1 MKMRVLAG
9 VATAVVAALT
19 MTACGGSDDPL
30 SGNNPPAQQP
40 TSGGAVAKPSKII
53 VGSANF
59 PESALLA
66 EIYAGA
72 LSAKGITVEKKLN
85 IGNRETYFPGL
96 KDGSIDLIPEYTGV
110 VLQYLNKSAT
120 ETSVEDVYGALKK
133 ALPSNLTVLDKSS
146 AEDKDAIVVTKE
158 TADKWS
164 LKSIAD
170 LKAHQAEVT
179 FGGPPEIQRRPD
191 GLPGFKKTYDIE
203 FKDFKALDAGG
214 PLTVNALKTGAVQAA
229 DIFTTDPSI
238 KINNFVV
245 LDDPKNNFAA
255 QNVAPIVSSSK
266 VSDEVKQALNGVS
279 AKLTTDILID
289 LLTKLNDPSKP
300 DASKV
305 AADWLASAG
314 LK

>member
-1 MKMRVLAG
+1 MKMRVFAG

-19 MTACGGSDDPL
+19 MSACGSSETA

-40 TSGGAVAKPSKII
+40 GSGGAVAKPSKII

-59 PESALLA
+59 PESVLLA

-72 LSAKGITVEKKLN
+72 MAAKGVTIEKRLN

-96 KDGSIDLIPEYTGV
+96 KDGSIDFIPEYSGV
-110 VLQYLNKSAT
+110 VLQYLKKDAA
-120 ETSVEDVYGALKK
+120 ETSPDDVYSALKK
-133 ALPSNLTVLDKSS
+133 ALPGNLVALDKSA

-164 LKSIAD
+164 LKSISD
-170 LKAHQAEVT
+170 LKAHAGEVT
-179 FGGPPEIQRRPD
+179 FGGPPEIQRRAD
-191 GLPGFKKTYDIE
+191 GLPGFKKNYDIE

-214 PLTVNALKTGAVQAA
+214 PLTINALKTGAVQAA
-229 DIFTTDPSI
+229 DIFTTDPAI
-238 KINNFVV
+238 KANNFVV

-255 QNVAPIVSSSK
+255 QNVFPLLSSSK
-266 VSDEVKQALNGVS
+266 ASDEVKQALNAVS
-279 AKLTTDILID
+279 AKLDTKTLID
-289 LLTKLNDPSKP
+289 LLTKLNAPDKP

-314 LK
+314 IK

>member
-1 MKMRVLAG
+1 MRVLAG

-19 MTACGGSDDPL
+19 MTACGGSDNPL
-30 SGNNPPAQQP
+30 SSNTPNQQP
-40 TSGGAVAKPSKII
+40 ASGGAVAKPSKVI

-59 PESALLA
+59 PENALLA

-72 LSAKGITVEKKLN
+72 LSAKGVTVEKKLN

-96 KDGSIDLIPEYTGV
+96 SDGSIDLIPEYTGV
-110 VLQYLNKSAT
+110 VLQYINKTAT
-120 ETSVEDVYGALKK
+120 ETSPDDVYNALKK
-133 ALPSNLTVLDKSS
+133 ALPQNLTVLDKSA

-164 LKSIAD
+164 LKSISD
-170 LKAHQAEVT
+170 LKAHAGEVT

-191 GLPGFKKTYDIE
+191 GLPGFKKNYDIE

-214 PLTVNALKTGAVQAA
+214 PLTVNALKTGVVQAA

-238 KINNFVV
+238 KVNNFVV

-255 QNVAPIVSSSK
+255 QNVAPIINASK
-266 VSDEVKQALNGVS
+266 ASDEVKQALNAVS
-279 AKLTTDILID
+279 AKLTTDVLID
-289 LLTKLNDPSKP
+289 LLTKLNAPDKP
-300 DASKV
+300 DAAKV

-314 LK
+314 IK